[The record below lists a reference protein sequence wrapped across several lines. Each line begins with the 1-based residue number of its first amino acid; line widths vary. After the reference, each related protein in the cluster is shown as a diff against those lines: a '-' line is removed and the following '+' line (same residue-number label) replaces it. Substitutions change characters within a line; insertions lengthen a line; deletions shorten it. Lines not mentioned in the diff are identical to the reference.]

1 MYQSMREIWHL
12 QSGEMQMLQD
22 VVRWLVKLLAIV
34 DLGDATGDSGR
45 EMDLGPMA
53 RVGSDGVCAD
63 ISVKRRYVC
72 DGSPSRIKLSAV
84 KRIGPG

>member
-12 QSGEMQMLQD
+12 QSGEMQMLPD

-45 EMDLGPMA
+45 EMDLGPMDGA
-53 RVGSDGVCAD
+53 VGRCVCAD
-63 ISVKRRYVC
+63 ISVKRRRVSVADKIDC
-72 DGSPSRIKLSAV
+72 S
-84 KRIGPG
+84 